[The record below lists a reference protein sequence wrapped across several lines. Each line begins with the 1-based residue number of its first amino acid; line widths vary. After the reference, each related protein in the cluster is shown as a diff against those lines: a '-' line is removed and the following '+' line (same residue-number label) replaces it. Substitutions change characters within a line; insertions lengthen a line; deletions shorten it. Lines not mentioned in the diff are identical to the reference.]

1 MIGLSP
7 AEELELI
14 EKVRSGDHDAFEP
27 LVREHQKKVY
37 SLALKLLRD
46 PDDAEDAAQE
56 SFIKAFTSLDSFR
69 ADSRFSVWLYRIT
82 YNICLDLLRRKKRA
96 NEVPLSFED
105 DEGEETE
112 LQIPDERTSPEKEY
126 EKAEL
131 RSLIREGL
139 DTLSPEHRQ
148 ILIMREISD
157 MSYSEI
163 AETLSIEEG
172 TVKSRIARA
181 RRSLAKYLEL
191 HGTSAVVLRHKSGKE
206 AGDCV

>member
-1 MIGLSP
+1 MELSP

-37 SLALKLLRD
+37 NLALKLLRD

-56 SFIKAFTSLDSFR
+56 SFIKAYTSLDGFR

-82 YNICLDLLRRKKRA
+82 YNICLDFLRRKKRE
-96 NEVPLSFED
+96 NEVSLSTDD
-105 DEGEETE
+105 DEGREME
-112 LQIPDERTSPEKEY
+112 LQIPDERSSPEKEY

-131 RSLIREGL
+131 RALIREGL
-139 DTLSPEHRQ
+139 DTLTPEHRQ

-157 MSYSEI
+157 MSYADI
-163 AETLSIEEG
+163 ASALGLSEG
-172 TVKSRIARA
+172 TVKSRISRA
-181 RRSLAKYLEL
+181 RHSLAEFLTL
-191 HGTSAVVLRHKSGKE
+191 HGTSAGVLRHKTGKE
-206 AGDCV
+206 AGDSV